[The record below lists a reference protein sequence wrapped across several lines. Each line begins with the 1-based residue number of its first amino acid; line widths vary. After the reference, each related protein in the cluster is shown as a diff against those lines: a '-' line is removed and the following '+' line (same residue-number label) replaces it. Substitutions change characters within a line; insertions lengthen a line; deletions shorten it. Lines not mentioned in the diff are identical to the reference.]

1 MMGSIAVIT
10 NLNMLNKSWLFLCNH
25 EIAYNV
31 LTAEKRGNAERPLS
45 APSACSA
52 VKFPDSNRFC
62 GFQKM
67 LMWWAFSFFAPLRHS
82 AFAFLLPNL
91 TQRRKGAKTQR
102 QEVRS

>member
-31 LTAEKRGNAERPLS
+31 LTAEIAENAEHPFS

-52 VKFPDSNRFC
+52 VKFPNSNIFC

-67 LMWWAFSFFAPLRHS
+67 LMWWGFSFFAPLRHS
-82 AFAFLLPNL
+82 TFAFSFPNL

-102 QEVRS
+102 QEVPS

>member
-25 EIAYNV
+25 ELAYTV
-31 LTAEKRGNAERPLS
+31 LTAEIAENAEHLF
-45 APSACSA
+45 SACSV
-52 VKFPDSNRFC
+52 VKFSNSNRFC

-67 LMWWAFSFFAPLRHS
+67 LMWWGFSFFAPLCHS
-82 AFAFLLPNL
+82 AFAFSFPNL

-102 QEVRS
+102 QEVMP